1 MGGQHRITKS
11 GRNSIVELL
20 VHGFDGEA
28 WEFSTHTEYDIWGCS
43 DPKGVL
49 GRLYPLRDLP
59 SQDPKFRN
67 AEEEIAAIQPDA
79 GGRYPV
85 EWVFRDGR
93 FRLGDGPDDVLL
105 EFLCAVFHP
114 EVRDDRLKKEWT
126 AILGKVNEVLGAAQY
141 ALFPRDW
148 IGLQAVYGWRDLT
161 KARFASISE
170 GDLTQFCSLFMG
182 KGDVVGFYRR
192 SDFDDFTR
200 QVVGIPLCQCYESS
214 KGAALRAFLNDCMD
228 ETKVLR
234 LLDALMKHGEE
245 HGIREKANAL
255 FLRCRFILDRAR
267 GTNPAVAQ
275 LAGELKAQ
283 FNGEYI
289 KAEIE
294 AMIPLQ
300 KTNPTDAIGKAKE
313 LVESCCKTILERK
326 DIAYDSKWDLQ
337 QLVKNTRKA
346 LHLMPEDIPERAP
359 AAEAIKQ
366 LLSHLGAIAQCMGE
380 LRNAYGSGH
389 GKAESFRGLQERH
402 AKLAVGCSSTL
413 ASFLWESFE
422 REQQRQTA
430 RTGTV
435 SPIGGRPSGGGNGN

>member
-11 GRNSIVELL
+11 GRSSIVELL
-20 VHGFDGEA
+20 VHGFDEDVCGIDI
-28 WEFSTHTEYDIWGCS
+28 HTGYDIWGCS

-49 GRLYPLRDLP
+49 GRIYPLRDLS

-141 ALFPRDW
+141 VLLPTDW

-161 KARFASISE
+161 KARFVGISE
-170 GDLTQFCSLFMG
+170 GDLTQFCNLFMG
-182 KGDVVGFYRR
+182 KGDVVGFYRKN
-192 SDFDDFTR
+192 DFDDFTR
-200 QVVGIPLCQCYESS
+200 QVVGVPLCQCYGES
-214 KGAALRAFLNDCMD
+214 KGASLRSYLHDCMD
-228 ETKVLR
+228 EAKVLR
-234 LLDALMKHGEE
+234 LLDALMKHGEG
-245 HGIREKANAL
+245 HGLRNDDPEL
-255 FLRCRFILDRAR
+255 FSRCRKILLQAQAA
-267 GTNPAVAQ
+267 NPAVAQ
-275 LAGELKAQ
+275 MARKLKTK
-283 FNGEYI
+283 FDGDYL

-294 AMIPLQ
+294 AMISMQ
-300 KTNPTDAIGKAKE
+300 KDNPTDAIGKAKE
-313 LVESCCKTILERK
+313 LIESCCKTILERK
-326 DIAYDSKWDLQ
+326 GIACDGKWDLS
-337 QLVKNTRKA
+337 QLAKNTRKA

-435 SPIGGRPSGGGNGN
+435 SPTVGRPSGGGNGD